1 MFTSPR
7 GRRKIFLQHRKS
19 IVGPQWIFPDV
30 EVVRRCPRSA
40 VSLMIVCA
48 QTRFQRLVVD
58 GLGRSQVGGP
68 TRRLAR
74 SSGPVTAT
82 ELIIEATHGATR
94 WHDGAG
100 VAMSSANGGVVMSR
114 HVPPPPLQCAQR
126 TGDREGNG
134 DRELPSRIRLSCRS
148 PRALVGVPPR
158 GCGRPR
164 VGGQVEPAPGNS
176 TDAW

>member
-48 QTRFQRLVVD
+48 QTRFQTLVVD

-82 ELIIEATHGATR
+82 GLIIEVAHGATR

-158 GCGRPR
+158 GCGCPMGRWPGR
-164 VGGQVEPAPGNS
+164 TRPGNS
-176 TDAW
+176 TDVW

>member
-40 VSLMIVCA
+40 VSLMVVCA
-48 QTRFQRLVVD
+48 QTRSQALVVD
-58 GLGRSQVGGP
+58 RVERP
-68 TRRLAR
+68 TCWLAR

-82 ELIIEATHGATR
+82 GLIIEVAHGATR

-100 VAMSSANGGVVMSR
+100 VAMPANRGVVMSR

-158 GCGRPR
+158 GCGRPMGR
-164 VGGQVEPAPGNS
+164 WPGRTRPGNS
-176 TDAW
+176 TDVW

>member
-7 GRRKIFLQHRKS
+7 GRRKIFCS
-19 IVGPQWIFPDV
+19 IENPLSARNGFSPDV

-48 QTRFQRLVVD
+48 QTLFQTLVVD

-100 VAMSSANGGVVMSR
+100 VAMSSANGGVVMSQ
-114 HVPPPPLQCAQR
+114 HAPLSRCDGLNAPR
-126 TGDREGNG
+126 IENATGIGNCHRESDSAVDPLG
-134 DRELPSRIRLSCRS
+134 LSS
-148 PRALVGVPPR
+148 VYPR
-158 GCGRPR
+158 GDVGARW
-164 VGGQVEPAPGNS
+164 VGGQAELAPCEQY
-176 TDAW
+176 

>member
-19 IVGPQWIFPDV
+19 IVGPQWFFPDV

-48 QTRFQRLVVD
+48 QTRFQTLVVD
-58 GLGRSQVGGP
+58 GLERSQVGGP

-82 ELIIEATHGATR
+82 GLIIEVAHGATR

-100 VAMSSANGGVVMSR
+100 VAMPANRGVVMSR

-126 TGDREGNG
+126 TGDREGN
-134 DRELPSRIRLSCRS
+134 DCHRESDSAVDPLGLSS
-148 PRALVGVPPR
+148 VYPRGGVGAHGSEARPNPPR
-158 GCGRPR
+158 E
-164 VGGQVEPAPGNS
+164 QY
-176 TDAW
+176 

>member
-40 VSLMIVCA
+40 VSLMFVCA
-48 QTRFQRLVVD
+48 QNRSQTLVVD
-58 GLGRSQVGGP
+58 RVERP
-68 TRRLAR
+68 TCWLARLA
-74 SSGPVTAT
+74 GPVTA
-82 ELIIEATHGATR
+82 IEVTHGADTMAQR
-94 WHDGAG
+94 CGW
-100 VAMSSANGGVVMSR
+100 VLAMPSANGGVVMSR

-158 GCGRPR
+158 GCGRPMSR
-164 VGGQVEPAPGNS
+164 WPGRTRPGNS
-176 TDAW
+176 TDVW